1 MAGDV
6 LTRKDWPGRW
16 HMGPCGDSGLSPQ
29 GNGALLRGF
38 TKQGD
43 DMIILAFRKGSSW
56 PLSGEA
62 WEGGQGEAYTAGSER
77 GVWLGEVEGGRGV
90 SQVGH
95 KGTEAAF

>member
-62 WEGGQGEAYTAGSER
+62 WEGGRRGSWGARGRLTQLAVREECGWGRWREA
-77 GVWLGEVEGGRGV
+77 GGCPR
-90 SQVGH
+90 
-95 KGTEAAF
+95 